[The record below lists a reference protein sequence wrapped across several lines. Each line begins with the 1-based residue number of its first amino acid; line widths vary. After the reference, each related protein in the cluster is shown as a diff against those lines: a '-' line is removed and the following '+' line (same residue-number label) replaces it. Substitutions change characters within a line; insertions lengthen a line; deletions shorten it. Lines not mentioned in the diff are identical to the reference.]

1 MKLIKKIP
9 PENKQ
14 MTVIMND
21 QGWVRLKEPNSVSAA
36 ILWSM
41 PISILLMLCNA
52 AWCYYLYPPFQQLL
66 SGSQGFSLEFSIGIE
81 SVYYLLGMFL
91 CLLIHEL
98 IHAIFIPKVW
108 KSDKTYWGF
117 NGLFGFVFT
126 EEILSKKRM
135 VVISLMPLLILS
147 FAAPLIL
154 AGMGLLNGYL
164 VFLSILN
171 AGGACVDILNVI
183 LILIQVPKEGILV
196 ANGYATF
203 YKIQGG
209 KSE

>member
-14 MTVIMND
+14 TTMFLND
-21 QGWVRLKEPNSVSAA
+21 QAWIRLKEPKSVSAA

-41 PISILLMLCNA
+41 PISILLMLSGA
-52 AWCYYLYPPFQQLL
+52 AWCYYLYPPFQELL
-66 SGSQGFSLEFSIGIE
+66 SGEQGFSMEITIGIE
-81 SVYYLLGMFL
+81 IVYYLLGMFL
-91 CLLIHEL
+91 CLVIHEL
-98 IHAIFIPKVW
+98 IHAAFIPKVW

-126 EEILSKKRM
+126 EEVLSKKRM

-147 FAAPLIL
+147 FAIPLLL
-154 AGMGLLNGYL
+154 AGAGLLNGYL
-164 VFLSILN
+164 VFLSVLN
-171 AGGACVDILNVI
+171 AGGACVDVLNVI
-183 LILIQVPKEGILV
+183 LILSQVPKGGDLV

-203 YKIQGG
+203 YKNTGR
-209 KSE
+209 KA